1 MKTYN
6 GSEYLF
12 QAEDHD
18 EMISWIKEIKCNNN
32 PDADVSIRI
41 NINPFTAIRTAYAVP
56 IIFGVF
62 AIWMAFAVSVIIIV
76 IKIII
81 IMIINI

>member
-32 PDADVSIRI
+32 PDADVSMIFDHLNTIYHRYLCL
-41 NINPFTAIRTAYAVP
+41 NFSFFYGYRPGPFEACLLNTSK
-56 IIFGVF
+56 F
-62 AIWMAFAVSVIIIV
+62 M
-76 IKIII
+76 
-81 IMIINI
+81 